1 MRAII
6 KRELH
11 GYFHTMF
18 LYGMAAA
25 LMLYTGLSLGDV
37 LFSREIASARA
48 AFTEITYVLL
58 LFIPLL
64 TMNSFS
70 QEKYQG
76 TDRLLF
82 TAGVRMG
89 EVIFAK
95 CFAAFLAFW
104 LFATLTLCLPMVL
117 MTLSGIYW
125 TEVLLL
131 YLGVVLLGAA
141 VCAFGVW
148 ISSMSQHAFRAL
160 LVSVA
165 GLFAWRIIDVL
176 LPHVNNVL
184 LQKLLFCV
192 SLFGRFAEFG
202 GGLFSYS
209 AAVYFLSAAALFQ
222 LLAAQSLRMWR
233 QRRI

>member
-1 MRAII
+1 MQAII

-11 GYFHTMF
+11 SYFHNMF

-25 LMLYTGLSLGDV
+25 LMLYAGLYLGDV
-37 LFSREIASARA
+37 LFSQEIGSVRA
-48 AFTEITYVLL
+48 VYTEIVYILL

-70 QEKYQG
+70 QEKNQG

-82 TAGVRMG
+82 SSGVRMQS
-89 EVIFAK
+89 VIFAK
-95 CFAAFLAFW
+95 CFAAFLTFS
-104 LFATLTLCLPMVL
+104 LFATLTLLLPMIL

-131 YLGVVLLGAA
+131 YLGVLLLGAA

-148 ISSMSQHAFRAL
+148 VSSMSRHAFRAL
-160 LVSVA
+160 LVSVD
-165 GLFAWRIIDVL
+165 GLFAWWIIDVL
-176 LPHVNNVL
+176 LPHLNNVL
-184 LQKLLFCV
+184 LQKLLSCI
-192 SLFGRFAEFG
+192 SLFGHFAEFG

-222 LLAAQSLRMWR
+222 ILTAQSLRMWR